1 MAAGDKE
8 AGLVFE
14 AMANTVAKQIG
25 ACAAVL
31 KGEVDGIVLT
41 GGLANATELI
51 DRIKDGIRF
60 VGPVFV
66 FPGENEM
73 VALAQAGLRVVGGE
87 EKARDYPS

>member
-1 MAAGDKE
+1 
-8 AGLVFE
+8 
-14 AMANTVAKQIG
+14 MANTIAKQIG

-31 KGEVDGIVLT
+31 RRGGRHRLT
-41 GGLANATELI
+41 GGWANATELI

-66 FPGENEM
+66 PGENEM